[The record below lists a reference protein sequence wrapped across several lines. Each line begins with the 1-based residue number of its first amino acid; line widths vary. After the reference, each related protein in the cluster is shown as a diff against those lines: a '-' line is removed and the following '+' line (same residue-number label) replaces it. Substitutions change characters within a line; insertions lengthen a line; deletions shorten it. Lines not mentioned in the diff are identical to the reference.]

1 MMCVTP
7 AVCAA
12 VRVAAFLVLVRRL
25 LSCRK
30 PGKAGLA
37 AALSGAAAI
46 SAGVALIELD
56 CGICGAFGCVP
67 HRAGSRLDYG
77 LCQPP
82 AAGRYENEPVCR
94 HFL

>member
-30 PGKAGLA
+30 PGKAGVE
-37 AALSGAAAI
+37 I
-46 SAGVALIELD
+46 
-56 CGICGAFGCVP
+56 
-67 HRAGSRLDYG
+67 
-77 LCQPP
+77 P
-82 AAGRYENEPVCR
+82 AVLRYR
-94 HFL
+94 YM